1 MMLTTHHRHPVLPVS
16 TAAPRLSTPS
26 VALLL
31 AIGLAGGYAAI
42 ELVLQLYP
50 IH

>member
-16 TAAPRLSTPS
+16 TAAPRLSAPS